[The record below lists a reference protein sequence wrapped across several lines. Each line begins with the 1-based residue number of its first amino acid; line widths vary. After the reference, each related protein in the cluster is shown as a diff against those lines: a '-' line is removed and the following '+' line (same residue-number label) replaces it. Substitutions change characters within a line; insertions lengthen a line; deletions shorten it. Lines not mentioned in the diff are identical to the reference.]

1 MAVLYLEPD
10 DEITGAVAR
19 LRAMSETQ
27 VVLVVPAGS
36 RIGTSRINFRLLAR
50 EADRRSLRL
59 ATVSDEAQVR
69 AMAGAAGLS
78 AYTTVDA
85 AESALAAA
93 PAPAGP
99 RTSPAA
105 GATAVLKD
113 APGTPA
119 GEAASSTAAARSAIA
134 APTAG
139 SPSGAAGQDGAAVLD
154 PPRTAARDD
163 ETRVL
168 RVPAE
173 TAPPR
178 LSRAIEPPTYE
189 PEATPR
195 ARRRR
200 RGRLL
205 APLLAMVLLF
215 TLVGLG
221 AYAAYLFVPTAEITL
236 QPRLV
241 EIGPVAVTV
250 TADPA
255 VAVVDVGAGLIP
267 AQRIDLPVSVEGQYE
282 ASGTT
287 VTLASASGTVRFRSE
302 NTLLEVP
309 VPAGTVVS
317 TPAGIEF
324 RTLAGVTVP
333 RAVFNASAGTVNVAV
348 EAVRAGPRGNVAA
361 NSITRLPDQL
371 AGLLISVRNPQRTS
385 GGQRTERTV
394 VTQDDYDAAL
404 ADLNA
409 RLIPALSA
417 ALDDPATTPRG
428 LTLYR
433 HSARLGPPTA
443 DQAPSA
449 LVDQPMESFELALS
463 ATATVLAVNEQLV
476 DEVADRHLR
485 DRIPAGATLL
495 EPTITTTH
503 PPGTVRGGTI
513 VFSASGVAQS
523 YRPPDRDELLAE
535 IRGQPLAEA
544 RAIMERYGSA
554 EIVIWP
560 DFIDRVPDQL
570 GRINL
575 IVQPPAETP

>member
-59 ATVSDEAQVR
+59 AAVSDEAQVR

-85 AESALAAA
+85 AESALAAT
-93 PAPAGP
+93 PTPAGP
-99 RTSPAA
+99 HTSPAA
-105 GATAVLKD
+105 GATAVLK
-113 APGTPA
+113 AVPVTPA
-119 GEAASSTAAARSAIA
+119 SEAARSAAVPPVA
-134 APTAG
+134 AAVSTAQP
-139 SPSGAAGQDGAAVLD
+139 PSATGGRDGAAVLD
-154 PPRTAARDD
+154 PPRTGARDD

-205 APLLAMVLLF
+205 APLLAMVLLL

-221 AYAAYLFVPTAEITL
+221 TYAAYLFVPTAQITL

-241 EIGPVAVTV
+241 EVGPVAVTV

-255 VAVVDVGAGLIP
+255 VAVVDSGAGLIP
-267 AQRIDLPVSVEGQYE
+267 AQRIDLPILVEGRYE

-287 VTLASASGTVRFRSE
+287 VTLASAGGTARFRSE

-317 TPAGIEF
+317 TASGIEF
-324 RTLAGVTVP
+324 RTLTRVTVP
-333 RAVFNASAGTVNVAV
+333 RAVFNASAGTVNVDV

-361 NSITRLPDQL
+361 GAITRLPDEL
-371 AGLLISVRNPQRTS
+371 AGLLISVRNPRPTS
-385 GGQRTERTV
+385 GGRRTEQAV
-394 VTQDDYDAAL
+394 VTQGDYDAAL

-409 RLIPALSA
+409 RLIPALA
-417 ALDDPATTPRG
+417 GALDDPATTPRG

-433 HSARLGPPTA
+433 HSARLGPAMA
-443 DQAPSA
+443 DQPPGA
-449 LVDQPMESFELALS
+449 LVDQPTESFALGLS

-476 DEVADRHLR
+476 DEVADRRLR

-495 EPTITTTH
+495 EPTLTTTH

-523 YRPPDRDELLAE
+523 YRLPDRDELLAA

-544 RAIMERYGSA
+544 RAIMERYGIG